1 MTKHPLRFF
10 AAASIV
16 SIGLL
21 ALPATGTTG
30 TTHTIEQKG
39 KAKGHDKDK
48 DKDKAKG
55 PKAKAAKPGNAREDR
70 TDRNDRV
77 DTNRVVV
84 VDRDGH
90 HRVVREYV
98 TRGNL
103 PPGLAKRK
111 VLPPG
116 LAKQLRENGELPPG
130 LQTYFTPVP
139 QDIDVRF
146 PVLPAYYHR
155 YFAGNDFVVVDTRT
169 NRVVLLIRDLLQ

>member
-1 MTKHPLRFF
+1 MTKHSLRFC
-10 AAASIV
+10 AAISIF
-16 SIGLL
+16 SLGLIVN
-21 ALPATGTTG
+21 APVGHAG
-30 TTHTIEQKG
+30 TTHSIEQKG

-48 DKDKAKG
+48 GKDNKGEKDKGERDRGDKDRG
-55 PKAKAAKPGNAREDR
+55 DN
-70 TDRNDRV
+70 T
-77 DTNRVVV
+77 RVVV

-90 HRVVREYV
+90 QRIVREYV

-111 VLPPG
+111 ALPPG

-130 LQTYFTPVP
+130 LQPYFTPVP